1 MSSAS
6 QRPVGQPAGPDPT
19 VETSPRRPR
28 LATVWMGGC
37 SGCHMSFLD
46 LDERLFALAER
57 ADVVFSP
64 LADVKTYP
72 PDVDVV
78 LVEGAVTNEDNLE
91 LAHQLRANTRV
102 VISFGDCAVTGNV
115 TALRN
120 ALGEPSELLQR
131 VYVDQV
137 DLLPVLPT
145 DVVPA
150 LLPRALPLHEVI
162 PVDVYLPGC
171 PPPADRIHRAVVAIL
186 TSLAAG
192 EGVPDLGWRGPDD
205 LRFG

>member
-1 MSSAS
+1 VTT
-6 QRPVGQPAGPDPT
+6 PDTPAAA
-19 VETSPRRPR
+19 TSTAARRPR
-28 LATVWMGGC
+28 IATVWMGGC

-46 LDERLFALAER
+46 LDERLFDLADR

-64 LADVKTYP
+64 LADVKDYP
-72 PDVDVV
+72 EDVDVV

-91 LAHQLRANTRV
+91 LAHELRANSKV
-102 VISFGDCAVTGNV
+102 VVSFGDCAVTGNV

-120 ALGEPSELLQR
+120 AFGEPSELLQR
-131 VYVDQV
+131 VYVEQV

-171 PPPADRIHRAVVAIL
+171 PPSADRIQRAVFAVL
-186 TSLAAG
+186 DSLAAG
-192 EGVPDLGWRGPDD
+192 EGVPDLSWRGHDD

>member
-1 MSSAS
+1 MA
-6 QRPVGQPAGPDPT
+6 RPAGDDVTTTDAPEVPT
-19 VETSPRRPR
+19 SDTPRRPR
-28 LATVWMGGC
+28 IATVWMGGC

-46 LDERLFALAER
+46 LDEGLFELADR

-64 LADVKTYP
+64 LADVKVFP
-72 PDVDVV
+72 PDVDLV

-91 LAHQLRANTRV
+91 LAHQLRANSRV
-102 VISFGDCAVTGNV
+102 VVSFGDCAVTGNV

-120 ALGEPSELLQR
+120 AFGDPAGMLQR
-131 VYVDQV
+131 VYVEQPDIAG
-137 DLLPVLPT
+137 VLPT
-145 DVVPA
+145 EVVPA

-171 PPPADRIHRAVVAIL
+171 PPSAERIHRAVFAIL
-186 TSLAAG
+186 DSLAKG
-192 EGVPDLGWRGPDD
+192 EGVPDLSWRGHDD